1 MHKVEKAIEELKRGR
16 LIIVADDED
25 RENEGD
31 LIGLPQF
38 MTADSINFMI
48 THGKGLLCAP
58 LSSKIAKRHNLS
70 LAPQGKSDGTNFML
84 SIDSPSA
91 TTGISAQE
99 RMDTFSALLSKNKVQ
114 FMTPG
119 HLFPLLAKDGGLKVR
134 RGHTEAGVDLAKLAG
149 AEEVAAIIEIIK
161 DDGTMMRWN
170 DLLKLGEKHNLIC
183 LTIKEMVSWI
193 EQNRPEI
200 WETEKEELFT
210 FSKVANL
217 PTIYGDLQIQVAK
230 DIRTNLEYPIV
241 FKGNIPTMH
250 EPFVRIHSQCLTS
263 ESFGSKKCDCREQLD
278 EALKMIYEKEGII
291 IYTPEEGRGIGIFNK
306 VNAYNLQDQGVDT
319 KEANIKLGLEAEM
332 RNFNAPGEI
341 LRALGVKSVHLMTNN
356 PLKIEGLKKNNVQV
370 IRHSHWVDAHEEASQ
385 YLQDKVSKMD
395 HIK

>member
-38 MTADSINFMI
+38 MDHEAVNFMI

-58 LSSKIAKRHNLS
+58 ISSKIAKRHNLS

-91 TTGISAQE
+91 TTGISAKE
-99 RMDTFSALLSKNKVQ
+99 RMDTLDALLSKDKVQ

-134 RGHTEAGVDLAKLAG
+134 RGHTGAGVDLAKLVG
-149 AEEVAAIIEIIK
+149 SEEVAAIIEIIK
-161 DDGTMMRWN
+161 EDGEMMRWN
-170 DLLKLGEKHNLIC
+170 DLLKFGEKHELIC
-183 LTIKEMVSWI
+183 LTIKDMVSWI
-193 EQNRPEI
+193 EENRSDI

-217 PTIYGDLQIQVAK
+217 PTVYGDLQIQVAK

-341 LRALGVKSVHLMTNN
+341 LKALGIKSVHLMTNN
-356 PLKIEGLKKNNVQV
+356 PQKINGLVKNGVEV
-370 IRHSHWVDAHEEASQ
+370 IRHSHWVDAHEEANQ
-385 YLQDKVSKMD
+385 YLQDKIVKMD

>member
-38 MTADSINFMI
+38 MNAESINFMI

-99 RMDTFSALLSKNKVQ
+99 RMDTFSALLSKDKVQ

-170 DLLKLGEKHNLIC
+170 DLLKLGEKHNLMC

-193 EQNRPEI
+193 EENRPDI

-217 PTIYGDLQIQVAK
+217 PTVYGDLQIQVAK

-241 FKGNIPTMH
+241 FKGSIPTMH

-278 EALKMIYEKEGII
+278 EALKMIFEKEGII

-306 VNAYNLQDQGVDT
+306 VNAYNLQDQGIDT

-341 LRALGVKSVHLMTNN
+341 LKALGVKSVHLMTNN
-356 PLKIEGLKKNNVQV
+356 PLKIEGLKKNDVQV
-370 IRHSHWVDAHEEASQ
+370 IRHSHWVDAHAEADQ